1 MTADEARNVCGMFGC
16 IEGREEKCKYP
27 IKIYGTIVVVDSY
40 NLLFNNTNDELVF
53 FRLRYVEKFGMR
65 IKGKRMLIIPHKFKK
80 YVTLLNENQR
90 SLVNVVYDSEYS

>member
-1 MTADEARNVCGMFGC
+1 MTAEEARAVCGMFGC

-27 IKIYGTIVVVDSY
+27 IKIYGTIMVVDSY

-80 YVTLLNENQR
+80 YVTLQYENQR
-90 SLVNVVYDSEYS
+90 CMVNVFHDPIY